1 MKDLEKAQE
10 ALPFFHLSIP
20 DNNALARCYMPFAR
34 NGGLFIPDAENYALG
49 DPVFLLLKLPGSDNR
64 HAVQGKVFWISP
76 PGSSR
81 GAGIGVRFSK
91 QDNPVSRLIA
101 AQ

>member
-1 MKDLEKAQE
+1 
-10 ALPFFHLSIP
+10 
-20 DNNALARCYMPFAR
+20 MPFAR

-91 QDNPVSRLIA
+91 QDNPVSRLITE
-101 AQ
+101 Q